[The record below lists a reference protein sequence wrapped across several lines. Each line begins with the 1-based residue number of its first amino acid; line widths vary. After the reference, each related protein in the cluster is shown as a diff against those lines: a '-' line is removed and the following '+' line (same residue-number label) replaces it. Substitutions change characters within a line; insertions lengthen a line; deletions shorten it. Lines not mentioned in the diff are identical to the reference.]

1 MQAIAYFSIS
11 NDSYEKDCLS
21 HLQESFLEFC
31 QRLGH
36 NAVATFSDSAD
47 GDNRAQYDEMLKFL
61 RESSR
66 EFLLVLSHPS
76 SLGSDPESCVRKIL
90 ELDSLGAKVTC
101 MDDDTPDPL
110 QQIVRYWHISGSGG
124 KRGER
129 IREGMMSRAIRGEGL
144 GKPPFGYRIGKSGKL
159 EVMPDESS
167 TVHLIFELYT
177 KRQMGMRKIVNH
189 LNERS
194 ISTRNGRNWSIVT
207 VRDVLRNRAYVGTYT
222 RFGMRVPRN
231 HPAIIDGQVFNQA
244 QEVMSNRRTDR
255 NSRPLE
261 FFMLSGL
268 AVCSACGNKM
278 VGVTRRQSWGRKDG
292 SKVQGEYRYYQCQSR
307 TNQGVCRYHTWR
319 ANNLENAVL
328 EHVRDAMAQEYNSL
342 PALQSHSFTNDRLD
356 KTQKK
361 LGVQFIRALQNT
373 ALGNTSMSYLRDIVA
388 GMDEEISETVVGMR
402 ELIDLPKE
410 STKKE
415 TYNYILDKW
424 DSLDKDFL
432 RSILIVLISSVMV
445 TDNSADINFNRK

>member
-1 MQAIAYFSIS
+1 MQAIAYFSIN
-11 NDSYEKDCLS
+11 NDSGEKDDLS
-21 HLQESFLEFC
+21 HLQGAFLEFC
-31 QRLGH
+31 ERFGH
-36 NAVATFSDSAD
+36 NAVATFSDSEAA
-47 GDNRAQYDEMLKFL
+47 GHGAKYDEMLKFL

-76 SLGSDPESCVRKIL
+76 SLGSDPASCVRKIL
-90 ELDSLGAKVTC
+90 ELDSLGAKVAC

-110 QQIVRYWHISGSGG
+110 QSIVRYWHISGSGG
-124 KRGER
+124 QRGAR

-231 HPAIIDGQVFNQA
+231 HSAIVDGQVFNQA
-244 QEVMSNRRTDR
+244 QEVMSSRRTDR
-255 NSRPLE
+255 SSRPLE
-261 FFMLSGL
+261 LFMLSGL

-278 VGVTRRQSWGRKDG
+278 VGVTRRQSWGRQDG
-292 SKVQGEYRYYQCQSR
+292 SEVHGEYRYYQCQSR
-307 TNQGVCRYHTWR
+307 TNQGMCRYHTWR
-319 ANNLENAVL
+319 ANNLESAVL
-328 EHVRDAMAQEYNSL
+328 EHVKDAMTQEYNSL
-342 PALQSHSFTNDRLD
+342 PALQRHSFTNDRLD
-356 KTQKK
+356 RAQKK
-361 LGVQFIRALQNT
+361 MEAKFIRALQNT
-373 ALGNTSMSYLRDIVA
+373 AIGNTSMSYLREVVSE
-388 GMDEEISETVVGMR
+388 MDDEVSKKVVGMR
-402 ELIDLPKE
+402 EMIDFPKE

-415 TYNYILDKW
+415 TYNYILDNW
-424 DSLDKDFL
+424 DSLGKDFL
-432 RSILIVLISSVMV
+432 RNILIVLISSVIV
-445 TDNSADINFNRK
+445 SDNSADINFNRK